1 MFSRFLPFCSP
12 GGGFQ
17 APPPNSRPPTKG
29 YDRQSYV
36 LVVDE
41 ADDILKFM
49 KMHLN
54 KYFSHV
60 VVAKSSM
67 DGLAFLKE
75 KPIDVIIA
83 DCAPAKKSNADF
95 LKKVAAHWRT
105 VPIILTDH
113 PPFHDVAPDKFKHN
127 VVIDIVPKPIEMD
140 RFHVAIRRAL
150 KMRLELKNL
159 GDLLPTKM
167 GLGECLYLADI
178 KTMGPQE
185 AAYVATLRKSLTEE
199 IVD

>member
-1 MFSRFLPFCSP
+1 MLRLLRTIDSP

-17 APPPNSRPPTKG
+17 APPSSSRPPTKG

-41 ADDILKFM
+41 SDEIIKFM

-60 VVAKSSM
+60 VVAKSSA
-67 DGLAFLKE
+67 DGLGFLKE
-75 KPIDVIIA
+75 KPIDVIIT
-83 DCAPAKKSNADF
+83 DCAPAKKANADF
-95 LKKVAAHWRT
+95 LKRVALHWRE
-105 VPIILTDH
+105 VPLILTDQA
-113 PPFHDVAPDKFKHN
+113 PFHDVNPQKFLHN
-127 VVIDIVPKPIEMD
+127 VVIDVVAKPIDLD

-150 KMRLELKNL
+150 NMRQDLRSL
-159 GDLLPTKM
+159 GSLLPSKN
-167 GLGECLYLADI
+167 GIGEYLYHLDL
-178 KTMGPQE
+178 TTLPPRE
-185 AAYVATLRKSLTEE
+185 ASTVATLRKRLSEE